1 MKIQVISFGYKYEH
15 IPRSSMLFDL
25 RFLSNPYWD
34 PKMRTMTGL
43 DQKVSDYVMAADG
56 AENFYQN
63 YKKTIEQ
70 VLPLAIKKEATGG
83 DIDSDMTIAFGC
95 TGGQHRSV
103 AFAQRLGLDLIKE
116 GYDVTIQHRDLK
128 TSLVREL
135 KKDKQEAKS

>member
-1 MKIQVISFGYKYEH
+1 
-15 IPRSSMLFDL
+15 
-25 RFLSNPYWD
+25 
-34 PKMRTMTGL
+34 MRTMTGL